1 MTSSLAPT
9 IEVCAHTLGFIPF
22 QRTGVG
28 LLFRHADICQYIQ
41 NRFALYFQLAC

>member
-1 MTSSLAPT
+1 MSSRLAAT
-9 IEVCAHTLGFIPF
+9 VEVRAHTLGFIPF

-41 NRFALYFQLAC
+41 NCFALYFQLAC